1 MKKKVISD
9 FNIKIKFLGN
19 GVYFWIDKNSNIW
32 DTCKFTE
39 KQADYLSSTL
49 KNCFDC
55 ENCENLENCRS
66 CFQIKNKKNYTF
78 NKLLI
83 K

>member
-9 FNIKIKFLGN
+9 FKIKIKFLGN
-19 GVYFWIDKNSNIW
+19 GVYFWIDENENIW
-32 DTCKFTE
+32 DSTKYSE
-39 KQADYLSSTL
+39 KQAKFLSTTL

-66 CFQIKNKKNYTF
+66 CFQLKNKKNYTF
-78 NKLLI
+78 NKLVI
-83 K
+83 R

>member
-1 MKKKVISD
+1 MKKKVISG
-9 FNIKIKFLGN
+9 FKIKIKFLGN
-19 GVYFWIDKNSNIW
+19 GTYFWIDENLNIW
-32 DTCKFTE
+32 DSSKYSE
-39 KQADYLSSTL
+39 KQAKFLSTTL
-49 KNCFDC
+49 KNC

-78 NKLLI
+78 NKLVI